1 MAAVGRIRLALR
13 LGLGLGLGLGLAN
26 PHPNPNP
33 NPDPN
38 PSVASGS
45 HGGSTGSSLA
55 GLGPDSRAN
64 SGQDLLGVA
73 VG

>member
-1 MAAVGRIRLALR
+1 M
-13 LGLGLGLGLGLAN
+13 GLGLGLAN
-26 PHPNPNP
+26 PKRNRNR
-33 NPDPN
+33 NPN
-38 PSVASGS
+38 PSVALGS

>member
-1 MAAVGRIRLALR
+1 M
-13 LGLGLGLGLGLAN
+13 AN
-26 PHPNPNP
+26 PNPNLNPNPNP
-33 NPDPN
+33 NLNPNPNPN

>member
-1 MAAVGRIRLALR
+1 MTLWDSATSQRYYFNIDSED
-13 LGLGLGLGLGLAN
+13 
-26 PHPNPNP
+26 HNP
-33 NPDPN
+33 NPDPNPNPN